1 MAKKTPTDKIQQQI
15 ESPPELRLPPD
26 TLPYASGYRKPPEHT
41 KFAKG
46 KSGNPKG
53 RPRKLQLPELA
64 ENIVERMY
72 RELCATAVVNGKEVR
87 ISGFEAACRGL
98 IRTASSGD
106 AKTCLKAIGVVF
118 EQERQL
124 MLEEVVKLGIDPK
137 EAVKPFDK
145 SKHTGGLLFV
155 PAIAEVNAW
164 QKEAMAQQAKIKR
177 ELRDPHHGEV
187 RP

>member
-26 TLPYASGYRKPPEHT
+26 TLPYESGYRKPPEQT

-53 RPRKLQLPELA
+53 RPRKLQAPELA

-106 AKTCLKAIGVVF
+106 PKTCLKAIGVLF

-124 MLEEVVKLGIDPK
+124 MLEEVLKLGIDPK
-137 EAVKPFDK
+137 EATRPYDK
-145 SKHTGGLLFV
+145 SKHPGGLLFV
-155 PAIAEVNAW
+155 PAMAEVEAW
-164 QKEAMAQQAKIKR
+164 QEEAMAQQAKIKR
-177 ELRDPHHGEV
+177 ELRDPHHGEK
-187 RP
+187 RS